1 MLRKGTCANH
11 VRDISKLLAGAHLS
25 IAARTDDDVDAELL
39 IEKLSAVGSAYSFKD
54 GRTRTDE
61 GRSTFPSPPSPLHSP
76 INISD
81 HAAPVGTNYSRVNP
95 SKEINSKDRDNF
107 WKKEEEEER
116 SRIALEQERREVERK
131 RREEERR
138 QREELEHKER
148 ERRLIEREPDKP
160 KQNGKSV
167 PPVKSIPKVFSP
179 PSPVRSSTVADE
191 MREQRNREA
200 KELIGS
206 RVDTAKAIFAQNTAS
221 AQMSNQKA
229 APIKPVRNSI
239 AHRISSL
246 GSQHQHMPPNPPVT
260 IAEPEITEES
270 SQQPIESDE
279 PAVGDVNSAAQ
290 PSDSAATEESDPFS
304 TIKRSP
310 YTKTSSN
317 EITSPTN
324 ENPTPVQ
331 PTEPKAT
338 KNPNQGEPKI
348 GKAFLSTRREQLRDS
363 MPFQIT
369 SPRKISFTRT
379 L

>member
-1 MLRKGTCANH
+1 M
-11 VRDISKLLAGAHLS
+11 
-25 IAARTDDDVDAELL
+25 
-39 IEKLSAVGSAYSFKD
+39 
-54 GRTRTDE
+54 
-61 GRSTFPSPPSPLHSP
+61 
-76 INISD
+76 
-81 HAAPVGTNYSRVNP
+81 NP

-116 SRIALEQERREVERK
+116 SRIALELERREVERK
-131 RREEERR
+131 RRDEERR

-148 ERRLIEREPDKP
+148 ERRLTEREPEKP
-160 KQNGKSV
+160 KQNGKAV
-167 PPVKSIPKVFSP
+167 PPVKSIPKVFNP

-246 GSQHQHMPPNPPVT
+246 GGQHQNMPPNVPVT
-260 IAEPEITEES
+260 IAEPEIPEES

-279 PAVGDVNSAAQ
+279 PAVAAQ
-290 PSDSAATEESDPFS
+290 PADNAASEESDPFS

-310 YTKTSSN
+310 YTKTPSN

-324 ENPTPVQ
+324 ESSTPVQ
-331 PTEPKAT
+331 PAEAKAT
-338 KNPNQGEPKI
+338 KNPNQGESKI
-348 GKAFLSTRREQLRDS
+348 GKDFVEATRSDELSDS
-363 MPFQIT
+363 MPFQIA